1 MRLNR
6 NEALSFIDF
15 YKFSITV
22 IRIMPH
28 INIKLY
34 PGRSDELKSKL
45 ADKITEAVVEVMD
58 LKEKTISVAIQ
69 EIPGERWPK
78 EVYKREILGNE
89 EILYKKPEY
98 GYSDE
103 ELNSCTS
110 LDEVRDNSDRIDQE
124 IVKLIAER
132 SFLVKEASRFKKDEN
147 DVEAPKRVE
156 AVIEKVRKLADEN
169 KVKADIIE
177 GVYRTMISSFIS
189 FEKDEFNKNKE

>member
-1 MRLNR
+1 
-6 NEALSFIDF
+6 
-15 YKFSITV
+15 
-22 IRIMPH
+22 MPH
-28 INIKLY
+28 INVKLY
-34 PGRSDELKSKL
+34 PGRSDELKFKL

-58 LKEKTISVAIQ
+58 SKEKSISVAIQ
-69 EIPGERWPK
+69 DILPERWAK

-110 LDEVRDNSDRIDQE
+110 LDEVRDNIDRIDEE

-132 SFLVKEASRFKKDEN
+132 SFFVKEASRFKKDEN

-156 AVIEKVRKLADEN
+156 AVIEKVRNLAEEN
-169 KVKADIIE
+169 CVNGDIVE
-177 GVYRTMISSFIS
+177 DVYRTMISSFIKL
-189 FEKDEFNKNKE
+189 EKDEFNKNKW

>member
-1 MRLNR
+1 
-6 NEALSFIDF
+6 
-15 YKFSITV
+15 
-22 IRIMPH
+22 MPH
-28 INIKLY
+28 INVKLY

-45 ADKITEAVVEVMD
+45 ADKITKAVVEVMD
-58 LKEKTISVAIQ
+58 SKEKTISVAIQ

-103 ELNSCTS
+103 ELNNCTS
-110 LDEVRDNSDRIDQE
+110 LDEVRDNIDRIDQE

-132 SFLVKEASRFKKDEN
+132 SFFVKEASRYKKDEN

-156 AVIEKVRKLADEN
+156 EVIEKVRKLAEEN
-169 KVKADIIE
+169 KVKADIVE
-177 GVYRTMISSFIS
+177 KVYRTMISSFINY
-189 FEKDEFNKNKE
+189 EMNEFNKNKE

>member
-1 MRLNR
+1 
-6 NEALSFIDF
+6 
-15 YKFSITV
+15 
-22 IRIMPH
+22 MPH
-28 INIKLY
+28 INVKLY
-34 PGRSDELKSKL
+34 PGRSEELKSKL

-58 LKEKTISVAIQ
+58 SNERSISVAIQ
-69 EIPGERWPK
+69 DILPERWAK

-98 GYSDE
+98 GYSEE

-110 LDEVRDNSDRIDQE
+110 LDEVRDNIDRIDEE

-132 SFLVKEASRFKKDEN
+132 SFFVKEASRFKKDEN

-156 AVIEKVRKLADEN
+156 AVIEKVRKLAEEN
-169 KVKADIIE
+169 KVKADIVE

-189 FEKDEFNKNKE
+189 FEMDEFNKNKK